1 MATTKEDILGFMR
14 GYSLA
19 AQASVSASHSPQAAV
34 VGFVT
39 TDDFEIFF
47 DALDTARKIH
57 NLRQNPKMAFVIGG
71 LREGEERTVQYEG
84 TADEPRG
91 DALDRLKEQYFA
103 RFPDGRERL
112 SWPGITYVRV
122 RPRWIRYSDYSRQ
135 PPEIVEFVF

>member
-1 MATTKEDILGFMR
+1 MATTKEDILQFMR
-14 GYSLA
+14 GYRLA
-19 AQASVSASHSPQAAV
+19 AQASVSPSNSPQASA
-34 VGFVT
+34 VGFIV

-57 NLRQNPKMAFVIGG
+57 NVRQNPKVAFVIGG

-91 DALDRLKEQYFA
+91 ETLDRLKEQYFA
-103 RFPDGRERL
+103 RFPDGRERQ
-112 SWPGITYVRV
+112 SWSGITYVRV
-122 RPRWIRYSDYSRQ
+122 RPRWIRFSDFNRR

>member
-1 MATTKEDILGFMR
+1 
-14 GYSLA
+14 
-19 AQASVSASHSPQAAV
+19 
-34 VGFVT
+34 VGFIV
-39 TDDFEIFF
+39 TDDFEIVF

-71 LREGEERTVQYEG
+71 LHDGEERTVQYEG

-91 DALDRLKEQYFA
+91 ETLDRLKEQYFA
-103 RFPDGRERL
+103 RFPDGRERQ

-122 RPRWIRYSDYSRQ
+122 RPRWVRFSDFSQR